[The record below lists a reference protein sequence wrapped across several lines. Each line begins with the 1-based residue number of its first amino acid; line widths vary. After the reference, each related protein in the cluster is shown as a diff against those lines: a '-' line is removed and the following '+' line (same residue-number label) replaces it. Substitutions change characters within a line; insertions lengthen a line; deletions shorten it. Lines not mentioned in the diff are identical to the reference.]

1 MKKLVFVSIIVLL
14 AAACGKYEDGPGLSL
29 KSKEKRLC
37 RDWQIDKLIENGEDI
52 TTQYKEMVT
61 KHEIMF
67 MDFGSVKE
75 TIGNTILAKAWEW
88 GDKKETIIITYTL
101 LGLTTETEC
110 TIRRLT
116 SKEFWYTATIDEKE
130 YEYHWAA
137 K

>member
-1 MKKLVFVSIIVLL
+1 MRKLVFISIAVLL
-14 AAACGKYEDGPGLSL
+14 VSACGKYEEGPKLSL

-37 RDWQIDKLIENGEDI
+37 REWKIDKLIENEIDI
-52 TTQYKEMVT
+52 TAEHINMLT
-61 KHEIMF
+61 KHEIKF

-88 GDKKETIIITYTL
+88 DKKKENIIIDYTL
-101 LGLTTETEC
+101 LEKTTTIEC

-116 SKEFWYTATIDEKE
+116 SKEFWYTTTIDSKD